1 MDGHSRGKASSLR
14 GSSGS
19 AKEESPT
26 RGKAKRQQIAVACNA
41 CRRRKTK
48 VRSEHACYHLPVD
61 DQEMS
66 SVSRIHRLTFAQ
78 CDGHRPVCTVCAS
91 KNSECT
97 WSADPDATPMVAIK
111 RKYQNL
117 ELESRDFH
125 DLVQMLM
132 DRSRPEAIFILDHMR
147 RTRDASSTLAFVK
160 DGDLLSW
167 GRSARDN
174 HPSDSTTADHDSVRD
189 ITHRVNLMNGQDD
202 HSVDSNE
209 SVPEPSNSPKRRLAI
224 SDLVND

>member
-1 MDGHSRGKASSLR
+1 MDGHSRDKASSLR

-26 RGKAKRQQIAVACNA
+26 RGKVKRQQIAVACNA

-48 VRSEHACYHLPVD
+48 VRVETVD
-61 DQEMS
+61 NQDTS
-66 SVSRIHRLTFAQ
+66 ILTDLIVQ
-78 CDGHRPVCTVCAS
+78 CDGHRPVCTVCSS
-91 KNSECT
+91 KNSECS

-117 ELESRDFH
+117 EVESRGFH

-132 DRSRPEAIFILDHMR
+132 DRPRQEAIFILDHMR
-147 RTRDASSTLAFVK
+147 RTRDASSTLAFIK
-160 DGDLLSW
+160 DGDLLTW
-167 GRSARDN
+167 GRNVHDAHPFDPTTTDN
-174 HPSDSTTADHDSVRD
+174 DSVRD

-202 HSVDSNE
+202 RSVGSNE
-209 SVPEPSNSPKRRLAI
+209 SAPEPSNSPKRRLAI

>member
-1 MDGHSRGKASSLR
+1 MDDHSRTKASSLR

-48 VRSEHACYHLPVD
+48 
-61 DQEMS
+61 
-66 SVSRIHRLTFAQ
+66 
-78 CDGHRPVCTVCAS
+78 CDGHRPVCTVCTS
-91 KNSECT
+91 KNSECS

-117 ELESRDFH
+117 EVESRGFH

-132 DRSRPEAIFILDHMR
+132 DRPRQEAIFILDHMR
-147 RTRDASSTLAFVK
+147 RTRDASSTLAFIK
-160 DGDLLSW
+160 DGDLLTW
-167 GRSARDN
+167 GRNVHDA
-174 HPSDSTTADHDSVRD
+174 HPSDPTTTDHDSVRD

-202 HSVDSNE
+202 RSVGSNE
-209 SVPEPSNSPKRRLAI
+209 SAPEPSNSPKRRLAI